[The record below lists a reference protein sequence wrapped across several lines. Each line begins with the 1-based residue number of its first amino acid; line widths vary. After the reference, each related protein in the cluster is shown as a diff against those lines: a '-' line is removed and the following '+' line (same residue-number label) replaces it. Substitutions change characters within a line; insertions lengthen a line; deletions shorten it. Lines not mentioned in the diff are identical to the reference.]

1 MDHGILGRA
10 PFSIRACMR
19 DMRVFEFGGRRV
31 ILFASLYIGEYII
44 LTVLRTVL
52 SALRWMLFPF
62 QQEKKELQVSLFQT
76 LVLLMFNTG
85 ETFGFDEIK
94 QATGIGETLMQKN
107 CRNNQK
113 LLRNFHTLP
122 P

>member
-1 MDHGILGRA
+1 
-10 PFSIRACMR
+10 
-19 DMRVFEFGGRRV
+19 
-31 ILFASLYIGEYII
+31 
-44 LTVLRTVL
+44 
-52 SALRWMLFPF
+52 MLFPF

-113 LLRNFHTLP
+113 L
-122 P
+122 

>member
-1 MDHGILGRA
+1 
-10 PFSIRACMR
+10 
-19 DMRVFEFGGRRV
+19 
-31 ILFASLYIGEYII
+31 
-44 LTVLRTVL
+44 
-52 SALRWMLFPF
+52 MLFPF

-107 CRNNQK
+107 CRNNQT

>member
-1 MDHGILGRA
+1 
-10 PFSIRACMR
+10 
-19 DMRVFEFGGRRV
+19 
-31 ILFASLYIGEYII
+31 
-44 LTVLRTVL
+44 
-52 SALRWMLFPF
+52 MLFPF

-113 LLRNFHTLP
+113 LLRHFHTLP

>member
-1 MDHGILGRA
+1 
-10 PFSIRACMR
+10 
-19 DMRVFEFGGRRV
+19 
-31 ILFASLYIGEYII
+31 
-44 LTVLRTVL
+44 
-52 SALRWMLFPF
+52 MLFLF

-76 LVLLMFNTG
+76 LVLLMFNIG

>member
-1 MDHGILGRA
+1 
-10 PFSIRACMR
+10 
-19 DMRVFEFGGRRV
+19 
-31 ILFASLYIGEYII
+31 
-44 LTVLRTVL
+44 
-52 SALRWMLFPF
+52 MLFPF

-76 LVLLMFNTG
+76 LVLLMFNIG

-113 LLRNFHTLP
+113 LLRNFHT
-122 P
+122 

>member
-1 MDHGILGRA
+1 
-10 PFSIRACMR
+10 
-19 DMRVFEFGGRRV
+19 
-31 ILFASLYIGEYII
+31 
-44 LTVLRTVL
+44 
-52 SALRWMLFPF
+52 MLFPF

-76 LVLLMFNTG
+76 LVLLMFNIG

-94 QATGIGETLMQKN
+94 QATGIGETLKQEN
-107 CRNNQK
+107 CRNSQK